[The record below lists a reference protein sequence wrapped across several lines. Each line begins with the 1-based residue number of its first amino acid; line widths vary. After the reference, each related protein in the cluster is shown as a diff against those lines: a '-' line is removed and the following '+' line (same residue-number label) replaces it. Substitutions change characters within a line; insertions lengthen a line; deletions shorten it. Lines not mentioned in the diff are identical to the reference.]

1 VFFSEH
7 SVHKPNHRQSISF
20 LAMDEVMWTSSNF
33 LYEYLRI
40 FDEFKKLPRNLT
52 NCKTES
58 HEFSNFVI

>member
-33 LYEYLRI
+33 LYDITNIY
-40 FDEFKKLPRNLT
+40 EFLT
-52 NCKTES
+52 NLKNC
-58 HEFSNFVI
+58 HEI